1 LKADF
6 NGDSCVSMT
15 SVEVNFRQPAKSA
28 PVPLHLRAQAEA
40 PGWKRTL
47 DVALVLLTLPFLA
60 ILGIPIAIWIKV
72 VSPGPAFFRQQRVGL
87 GGRKFMC
94 LKFRTMKVNADT
106 GVHQQHLA
114 QLMKSNRPTR
124 KLDNTGD
131 KRLIPGGLV
140 LRALGLDELPQLLNV
155 LRGDMSLVGPRPC
168 TPFEF
173 GMYEPRH
180 QKRCDALPGLTGLWQ
195 VSGKNRTTFEE
206 MINLDLYYVEHQSPL
221 LDLTILARTGPA
233 ILALVWELAQ
243 RRAAASKDTA
253 KEQSRP

>member
-1 LKADF
+1 
-6 NGDSCVSMT
+6 MT
-15 SVEVNFRQPAKSA
+15 SMEVNFGSPSPGA
-28 PVPLHLRAQAEA
+28 PVPVRMLGANPVA
-40 PGWKRTL
+40 PLWKRAV
-47 DVALVLLTLPFLA
+47 DVAFVLTLLPALA
-60 ILGIPIAIWIKV
+60 LVGIPIALWIKL
-72 VSPGPAFFRQQRVGL
+72 VSPGPAFFRQQRIGL

-131 KRLIPGGLV
+131 KRLICGGLA
-140 LRALGLDELPQLLNV
+140 LRALGMDELPQLLNV

-180 QKRCDALPGLTGLWQ
+180 QRRCEALPGLTGLWQ

-206 MINLDLYYVEHQSPL
+206 MIDLDLYYVDHQSLL
-221 LDLTILARTGPA
+221 LDLTIIARTGPA
-233 ILALVWELAQ
+233 ILALVWELLQ
-243 RRAAASKDTA
+243 RRSSAADKP
-253 KEQSRP
+253 KEEPKL